1 MQNLSI
7 LTLLMLALSF
17 AVNAESVKAHTN
29 TNQSSIK
36 LRLDYVGAEAIISAL
51 ERDSL
56 SDADVDN
63 LLRVHGVRAMVDNV
77 THYFPQLGV
86 KEFRDEVKTFA
97 QTKKGG
103 SHLEYFQLEFVWN
116 TREHVRS
123 VIKLIKENEKEII
136 RQTLKQLDRY
146 SPKVGD
152 LTINVYFTGG
162 GVSDGFLFDNQKDQ
176 PAFYVNLST
185 TDGSRVDYNGIIA
198 NMAHE
203 AYHVVQK
210 AAQRRAGLAAVAD
223 STDKLPPT
231 ERLLAVLLFEGTANY
246 VVDPTRSN
254 AAGTDMEK
262 SRQQYRRNA
271 DPARIKENFALFDTV
286 LSGIRDGSLPWN
298 KAYAR
303 GFSGNN
309 DARFYF
315 VGYEMA
321 KAIEKYRGRKQI
333 AQLFEKPPV
342 EFIRQ
347 YIALYKKHPEISA
360 RFSKETE
367 EFITSI
373 R

>member
-1 MQNLSI
+1 
-7 LTLLMLALSF
+7 
-17 AVNAESVKAHTN
+17 
-29 TNQSSIK
+29 
-36 LRLDYVGAEAIISAL
+36 
-51 ERDSL
+51 
-56 SDADVDN
+56 
-63 LLRVHGVRAMVDNV
+63 
-77 THYFPQLGV
+77 
-86 KEFRDEVKTFA
+86 
-97 QTKKGG
+97 
-103 SHLEYFQLEFVWN
+103 
-116 TREHVRS
+116 
-123 VIKLIKENEKEII
+123 
-136 RQTLKQLDRY
+136 
-146 SPKVGD
+146 
-152 LTINVYFTGG
+152 
-162 GVSDGFLFDNQKDQ
+162 
-176 PAFYVNLST
+176 
-185 TDGSRVDYNGIIA
+185 
-198 NMAHE
+198 
-203 AYHVVQK
+203 
-210 AAQRRAGLAAVAD
+210 
-223 STDKLPPT
+223 
-231 ERLLAVLLFEGTANY
+231 
-246 VVDPTRSN
+246 
-254 AAGTDMEK
+254 MEK